1 MEKPKSKK
9 EKKTQEKAKKD
20 KKDKD
25 THDKAKKQKKKEK
38 KEKKEKPVK
47 GSDTQN
53 EETKANEN
61 NEVGDKPR
69 KGRKTELT
77 QNVSDAVHLQ
87 NQLYAGRPAGKY
99 ALRRATPLVDE
110 GASEHPSRPEEEKSA
125 SASASSAAA
134 DVERKPMDTED
145 ADGERDMSGFDDTE
159 HALVELTDMDAAGEL
174 SAPPQLQP
182 PPVVSVPLQGWNSAG
197 DAEEAICQ
205 SHVTWKSCYMS
216 PHTHDPSTASAM
228 CTFDLI
234 PLRVAHNTLAGQC
247 VCVLGVGG
255 LTAPY
260 PLAANVGR
268 CANYCKMIIK

>member
-110 GASEHPSRPEEEKSA
+110 GASEHPSRPEEEK
-125 SASASSAAA
+125 
-134 DVERKPMDTED
+134 MDTED

-182 PPVVSVPLQGWNSAG
+182 PPAVSVPLQGWNSAG

-247 VCVLGVGG
+247 VCV
-255 LTAPY
+255 
-260 PLAANVGR
+260 
-268 CANYCKMIIK
+268 C